1 MIFLEET
8 AMTTSEFLEYMNS
21 GRQVTA
27 ENDVHQAMHRLSQ
40 DAIRITMEINSRYH
54 TPEEINA
61 LMSELVGE
69 PVEVGLFP
77 PFNTDCGKNI
87 HLGKGVFINA
97 GYKFQDQGGIWI
109 GDGALIGHNTVLA
122 TLNHGLFPEERQDLI
137 PKPIHIGKNVWIGS
151 NSTILPG
158 VTIGDNAVIGAGS
171 VVTKDIP
178 ENMIAVG
185 CPAKVI
191 RSILDQTQI

>member
-1 MIFLEET
+1 
-8 AMTTSEFLEYMNS
+8 MTTSEFLEYMDS

-27 ENDVHQAMHRLSQ
+27 ESGVHQVMHALSQ
-40 DAIRITMEINSRYH
+40 EAIRITMEINTHYH
-54 TPEEINA
+54 TPDEINA

-77 PFNTDCGKNI
+77 PFYTDCGKNI
-87 HLGKGVFINA
+87 HLGKGVFINS
-97 GYKFQDQGGIWI
+97 GCKFQDQGGIYI
-109 GDGALIGHNTVLA
+109 GDGTLIGHQTVLA
-122 TLNHGLFPEERQDLI
+122 TLDHGFLPEERQDLL

-151 NSTILPG
+151 NSTILSG

-171 VVTKDIP
+171 VVTKDVP

-185 CPAKVI
+185 CPARVI
-191 RSILDQTQI
+191 KSIFDMDK

>member
-1 MIFLEET
+1 
-8 AMTTSEFLEYMNS
+8 MTTSEFLEYMNS

-87 HLGKGVFINA
+87 HLGKGVFINS
-97 GYKFQDQGGIWI
+97 GCKFQDQGGIYI
-109 GDGALIGHNTVLA
+109 GDSALIGHNTVIA
-122 TLNHGLFPEERQDLI
+122 TLDHGLLPEERQDLI
-137 PKPIHIGKNVWIGS
+137 PKPVHIGKNVWIGS
-151 NSTILPG
+151 NSTIVPG

-191 RSILDQTQI
+191 RSILDKTQI

>member
-27 ENDVHQAMHRLSQ
+27 ESGVHKTMHRLSRE
-40 DAIRITMEINSRYH
+40 AIRITMEINSRYH
-54 TPEEINA
+54 TPDEITA
-61 LMSELVGE
+61 LMSELIGE

-77 PFNTDCGKNI
+77 PFFTDCGKNI
-87 HLGKGVFINA
+87 HLGKGVFINS
-97 GYKFQDQGGIWI
+97 GCKFQDQGGINI

-122 TLNHGLFPEERQDLI
+122 TLNHGLLPEERHDLI

-151 NSTILPG
+151 DSTILPG

-171 VVTKDIP
+171 VVTRDIP

-185 CPAKVI
+185 SPAKVI
-191 RSILDQTQI
+191 LISYK